1 MGYWPGT
8 DSKVT
13 ADADAKAVS
22 DGPKIVFDGITGFDG
37 SYPGASIVASGKPV
51 ASGIVDASAPF
62 DSHADFTHGDF
73 NKGDFVPGYTVVG
86 DHAAADAQA
95 HGFDHGTSTKVSQC
109 TGQEQTPRLL
119 LMLMQRLFL
128 MDQRSSSM
136 VSQDLMDHTQVLLLL
151 HQESHKL
158 AELLMLQHHSIAML
172 TLLMVTS
179 TRETL
184 FQVTLLLVIM
194 LQLMLLLMPKLMVLT
209 TVCTS
214 TKVSQC
220 TGQEQTPRLLLML
233 MQRLF
238 LMDHTSSSMVSQDL
252 MEYIQMLFCH
262 LQASHKLAELLMLQ
276 HHSIAMLTLLMVPST
291 RENLCL
297 V

>member
-1 MGYWPGT
+1 MLQHHSIAMLT
-8 DSKVT
+8 LLMVT
-13 ADADAKAVS
+13 STRETLFQVTLLSVIMLQLMLLLMLKHKDLD
-22 DGPKIVFDGITGFDG
+22 
-37 SYPGASIVASGKPV
+37 
-51 ASGIVDASAPF
+51 
-62 DSHADFTHGDF
+62 
-73 NKGDFVPGYTVVG
+73 TVCS
-86 DHAAADAQA
+86 
-95 HGFDHGTSTKVSQC
+95 STKVSQC

-128 MDQRSSSM
+128 MDHTSSSM
-136 VSQDLMDHTQVLLLL
+136 VSQDSMDHTQVLLLFHL
-151 HQESHKL
+151 ASHKL

-194 LQLMLLLMPKLMVLT
+194 LQLMLLLMPKHKDLDMV
-209 TVCTS
+209 CSS

-238 LMDHTSSSMVSQDL
+238 LMDQRSSSMVSQDL
-252 MEYIQMLFCH
+252 MDHTQVLLLFH
-262 LQASHKLAELLMLQ
+262 QESHKLAELLMLQ
-276 HHSIAMLTLLMVPST
+276 HHSIAMLTLLMVTST
-291 RENLCL
+291 RETLFQVTLLSVIMLQLMLLLMLKHKDLDMVCSSTKVSQCTGQEQTPRL
-297 V
+297 L